1 MLGLMRVSP
10 ARRAAIAGA
19 VYRFAYHA
27 LTILDSLMWQAPILI
42 IAAGLALY
50 YHLLFS
56 GAVMA

>member
-1 MLGLMRVSP
+1 
-10 ARRAAIAGA
+10 
-19 VYRFAYHA
+19 
-27 LTILDSLMWQAPILI
+27 MWQAPIII